1 MSEKPEPGISQLR
14 EDERASGTT
23 LEALDAS
30 SVDGTSPTEIEKTRT
45 QEPPATG
52 DPNAV
57 PEENAVTQTT
67 TSQSQKL
74 TKSKTIIIMGALC
87 LSVFLAALDQTIV
100 STALP
105 VMAAHFHAT
114 QGGYSWMASSY
125 LLANASCVPFWGK
138 LSDIFGRKPVIIL
151 ANVVF
156 LVGSLICALS
166 TNLAMNIA
174 GRAIQGGGGGGII
187 VLANITVSDLVS
199 VRERPMYY
207 GLFGVTWALAG
218 ALGPIIG
225 GALTTKVTW
234 RWCFYLNLPVGGC
247 SLTIL
252 TFFLKVH
259 TPKTRLL
266 DGLKAIDWLGVITC
280 IGATLMFLFGL
291 EFGGITYP
299 WNSATTICLI
309 VFGIL
314 TYGVFFLIEW
324 KFAKY
329 PIIPLRLFKNRHN
342 LAIFGVCF
350 CHASVFISGAYYLP
364 LYFQSVLLAS
374 PILSGVYTLPQVL
387 SLSLTSAMIGII
399 INKTGRYKEAVYIG
413 MGVMTLGFGLLID
426 LKPYA
431 SWPRIILYQ
440 LIAGAGVGPNFQAPL
455 VALQANIHV
464 SDMAVATATFGFVR
478 QIASAIGI
486 VLGSVIYQNVLSQQI
501 PQLETVVGSATA
513 AKLAS
518 SFSGGDKSLI
528 ESLPANQQA
537 AVKSAFTLSLS
548 RAWIYYTALGG
559 VGFAVSFFLRRIELN
574 QSHKIA
580 KTGLEEQERAR
591 QEMLAAK
598 KAAKEAKSAV

>member
-1 MSEKPEPGISQLR
+1 M
-14 EDERASGTT
+14 
-23 LEALDAS
+23 
-30 SVDGTSPTEIEKTRT
+30 
-45 QEPPATG
+45 
-52 DPNAV
+52 
-57 PEENAVTQTT
+57 
-67 TSQSQKL
+67 
-74 TKSKTIIIMGALC
+74 
-87 LSVFLAALDQTIV
+87 
-100 STALP
+100 
-105 VMAAHFHAT
+105 
-114 QGGYSWMASSY
+114 
-125 LLANASCVPFWGK
+125 
-138 LSDIFGRKPVIIL
+138 
-151 ANVVF
+151 
-156 LVGSLICALS
+156 
-166 TNLAMNIA
+166 
-174 GRAIQGGGGGGII
+174 
-187 VLANITVSDLVS
+187 
-199 VRERPMYY
+199 
-207 GLFGVTWALAG
+207 TWALAG

-234 RWCFYLNLPVGGC
+234 RWCFYLNCSFFTNLLPSLYCKANRVIIVPVGGC

-266 DGLKAIDWLGVITC
+266 DGLAAIDWLGVVTC

-291 EFGGITYP
+291 EFGGLTYP

-314 TYGVFFLIEW
+314 TYGIFFVIEW
-324 KFAKY
+324 KIAKY
-329 PIIPLRLFKNRHN
+329 PIIPLRLFKNGHN

-387 SLSLTSAMIGII
+387 SLSLTSAAIGIV
-399 INKTGRYKEAVYIG
+399 INKTGRYKEAISLG
-413 MGVMTLGFGLLID
+413 MGIMTLGFGLFID

-440 LIAGAGVGPNFQAPL
+440 LIAGAGVGPNFQGPL

-478 QIASAIGI
+478 QLASAIGI
-486 VLGSVIYQNVLSQQI
+486 VLGGVIYQNVLAQQL
-501 PQLETVVGSATA
+501 PQLEAVVGSATA
-513 AKLAS
+513 AQLAN

-548 RAWIYYTALGG
+548 RAWIFYTALGG
-559 VGFAVSFFLRRIELN
+559 VGFVISFFLRRIELN
-574 QSHKIA
+574 RSHAIA
-580 KTGLEEQERAR
+580 KTGLEEQEKAR

>member
-1 MSEKPEPGISQLR
+1 MSEKSEPGINPLR
-14 EDERASGTT
+14 EDEHASGTT

-30 SVDGTSPTEIEKTRT
+30 SVDVSSPQDIEKTRT
-45 QEPPATG
+45 QEPPAAG
-52 DPNAV
+52 DPNGV

-74 TKSKTIIIMGALC
+74 AKSKTIIIMGALC

-166 TNLAMNIA
+166 NSLAMNIA
-174 GRAIQGGGGGGII
+174 GRAIQGAGGGGII

-218 ALGPIIG
+218 ALGPIVG

-259 TPKTRLL
+259 TPKTRLI

-280 IGATLMFLFGL
+280 VGATLMFLFGL
-291 EFGGITYP
+291 EFGGVSYP
-299 WNSATTICLI
+299 WNSPTTICLI

-324 KFAKY
+324 KVAKY

-342 LAIFGVCF
+342 LAVFGSCF

-387 SLSLTSAMIGII
+387 SLSVTSAMIGII
-399 INKTGRYKEAVYIG
+399 IKKTGRYKEAILIG

-431 SWPRIILYQ
+431 SWPRIIIYQ

-478 QIASAIGI
+478 QLASAIGI
-486 VLGSVIYQNVLSQQI
+486 VLGSVIYQNVLSQQL
-501 PQLETVVGSATA
+501 PQLETVVGSTTA

-518 SFSGGDKSLI
+518 TFSAGDKSLI

-537 AVKSAFTLSLS
+537 AVKAAFTFSLS
-548 RAWIYYTALGG
+548 RAWIYYTALSG

-574 QSHKIA
+574 KSHKVA

-598 KAAKEAKSAV
+598 MAAKEAKSAV

>member
-1 MSEKPEPGISQLR
+1 MSEKLDPNVNRAR

-23 LEALDAS
+23 LEAHDES
-30 SVDGTSPTEIEKTRT
+30 SVDVTPPTEVEKTRT
-45 QEPPATG
+45 HDVSAAG

-57 PEENAVTQTT
+57 PEENAVTQTV
-67 TSQSQKL
+67 TSQSQRM

-105 VMAAHFHAT
+105 VMAAHFHAS
-114 QGGYSWMASSY
+114 QSGYSWMASSY
-125 LLANASCVPFWGK
+125 MLANASCVPFWGK
-138 LSDIFGRKPVIIL
+138 LSDIFGRKPIIIL

-166 TNLAMNIA
+166 DNLAMNIA
-174 GRAIQGGGGGGII
+174 GRAIQGAGGGGII

-234 RWCFYLNLPVGGC
+234 RWCFYLNLPVGGL

-252 TFFLKVH
+252 TFFLHVH
-259 TPKTRLL
+259 TPKTRIL
-266 DGLKAIDWLGVITC
+266 DGLAAIDWLGVLTC

-291 EFGGITYP
+291 EFGGLNYP

-309 VFGIL
+309 VFGVL
-314 TYGVFFLIEW
+314 TYGVFLLIEW
-324 KFAKY
+324 KVAKY
-329 PIIPLRLFKNRHN
+329 PIIPIRLFKNSHN
-342 LAIFGVCF
+342 LAVFGSCF
-350 CHASVFISGAYYLP
+350 CHAAVFISGAYYLP

-387 SLSLTSAMIGII
+387 SLSLTSAVIGII
-399 INKTGRYKEAVYIG
+399 IKKTGRYKEAVLIG
-413 MGVMTLGFGLLID
+413 MGVMTLGFGLFID

-455 VALQANIHV
+455 IALQANIHV

-478 QIASAIGI
+478 QLASAIGI
-486 VLGSVIYQNVLSQQI
+486 VLGGVIYQNVLTQQL
-501 PQLETVVGSATA
+501 PKLEAAVGPATA
-513 AKLAS
+513 NKLAH
-518 SFSGGDKSLI
+518 SFSGGDKAI
-528 ESLPANQQA
+528 IQSLPPDQQA
-537 AVKSAFTLSLS
+537 VVKSAFTFSLS
-548 RAWIYYTALGG
+548 RAWIFYTAVAG
-559 VGFAVSFFLRRIELN
+559 VGFLISFFLRRIELN
-574 QSHKIA
+574 RSHAVA

-591 QEMLAAK
+591 QEHLAAK
-598 KAAKEAKSAV
+598 KAAKESKSAV

>member
-1 MSEKPEPGISQLR
+1 
-14 EDERASGTT
+14 
-23 LEALDAS
+23 
-30 SVDGTSPTEIEKTRT
+30 
-45 QEPPATG
+45 
-52 DPNAV
+52 
-57 PEENAVTQTT
+57 
-67 TSQSQKL
+67 
-74 TKSKTIIIMGALC
+74 
-87 LSVFLAALDQTIV
+87 
-100 STALP
+100 
-105 VMAAHFHAT
+105 
-114 QGGYSWMASSY
+114 
-125 LLANASCVPFWGK
+125 
-138 LSDIFGRKPVIIL
+138 
-151 ANVVF
+151 
-156 LVGSLICALS
+156 
-166 TNLAMNIA
+166 
-174 GRAIQGGGGGGII
+174 
-187 VLANITVSDLVS
+187 
-199 VRERPMYY
+199 
-207 GLFGVTWALAG
+207 
-218 ALGPIIG
+218 
-225 GALTTKVTW
+225 
-234 RWCFYLNLPVGGC
+234 
-247 SLTIL
+247 
-252 TFFLKVH
+252 
-259 TPKTRLL
+259 
-266 DGLKAIDWLGVITC
+266 
-280 IGATLMFLFGL
+280 MFLFGL

-314 TYGVFFLIEW
+314 TYGVFVLIEW

-413 MGVMTLGFGLLID
+413 MGFMTLGFGLFID

-431 SWPRIILYQ
+431 SWPRIIIYQ

-455 VALQANIHV
+455 VALQANIHA

-486 VLGSVIYQNVLSQQI
+486 VLGSVIYQNVLTQQM
-501 PQLETVVGSATA
+501 PQLESVIGSATA

-518 SFSGGDKSLI
+518 SFSGSDKSLL

-548 RAWIYYTALGG
+548 RAWILYTALGG